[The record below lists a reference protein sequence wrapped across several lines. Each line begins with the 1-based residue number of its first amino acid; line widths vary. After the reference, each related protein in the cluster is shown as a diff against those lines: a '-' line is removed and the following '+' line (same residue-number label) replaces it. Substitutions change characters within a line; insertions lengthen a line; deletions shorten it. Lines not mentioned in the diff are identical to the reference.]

1 MMYAML
7 IPTILAFINAFF
19 ILLFVPN
26 PSKNGGKQQQ
36 IENKETPHA
45 AGKKPNPA
53 PVVSKKISYNF
64 QHS

>member
-7 IPTILAFINAFF
+7 IPAILAFINAFF

-26 PSKNGGKQQQ
+26 PSEKDQKQQQ
-36 IENKETPHA
+36 IENKGTHHA
-45 AGKKPNPA
+45 AVKKPNPA